1 MTTLFITIHI
11 IVCIALV
18 LIVLL
23 QTGKGDMGTAF
34 GAGASQTLFGGTGAT
49 TFLSKLTTFVAVVF
63 IVSSL
68 TLAYVSTT
76 QKSKSAVLNN
86 VHKQEAT
93 QTDKDTNADKKNETK
108 TNQ

>member
-34 GAGASQTLFGGTGAT
+34 GAGASQALFGGTGAT

-76 QKSKSAVLNN
+76 QKSKSAVLN
-86 VHKQEAT
+86 VHKQEST
-93 QTDKDTNADKKNETK
+93 QTDKNTNADKKNATK